1 MEKVDSRASWI
12 RLLIIFSIAAVG
24 NVGMWS
30 IVTIMPAI
38 ELDFTLDRSQTSL
51 PYSMTMIGFAIG
63 NLVFGRLLDRFGLF
77 FILMGATVFI
87 AAGFFVATFS
97 TTILIFSSI
106 QFFIGLGTAV
116 SFAPLISDI
125 SHWFK
130 KYRGIAVAV
139 AASGNY
145 FSGAMSSIILAETL
159 NNYGWRTVYIILG
172 LACLVVVLPLG
183 WILNKDK
190 IDKSDRSSDKKLEY
204 ISSLKTSHLTYLLGV
219 AGISCCVAM
228 SMPQVH
234 IVSYCVGLG
243 FGSTVGGQMLSLMLI
258 GGVISR
264 LIFGFVADKLGG
276 IKTLLIGSVLQCLA
290 LMLYL
295 PFDGLVSLYTVSFVF
310 GLSQGGIVPSYAIVV
325 REFMPSE
332 QAGSKI
338 GFIVMTTIV
347 GMALGGLL
355 SGWIFDRTQSYEA
368 AFINGILWNCLN
380 FAIIGFIYFKSNKF
394 NSYELVTKNNVT

>member
-1 MEKVDSRASWI
+1 
-12 RLLIIFSIAAVG
+12 
-24 NVGMWS
+24 
-30 IVTIMPAI
+30 
-38 ELDFTLDRSQTSL
+38 
-51 PYSMTMIGFAIG
+51 
-63 NLVFGRLLDRFGLF
+63 
-77 FILMGATVFI
+77 
-87 AAGFFVATFS
+87 
-97 TTILIFSSI
+97 
-106 QFFIGLGTAV
+106 
-116 SFAPLISDI
+116 
-125 SHWFK
+125 
-130 KYRGIAVAV
+130 
-139 AASGNY
+139 
-145 FSGAMSSIILAETL
+145 
-159 NNYGWRTVYIILG
+159 
-172 LACLVVVLPLG
+172 
-183 WILNKDK
+183 
-190 IDKSDRSSDKKLEY
+190 
-204 ISSLKTSHLTYLLGV
+204 
-219 AGISCCVAM
+219 
-228 SMPQVH
+228 
-234 IVSYCVGLG
+234 
-243 FGSTVGGQMLSLMLI
+243 VGGQMLSLMLI